1 VKWLNRVGDIVQ
13 TVQMQRQSMAYIDN
27 NIVITACYNVKNIG
41 TIYAIPLSKVKRGVA
56 DK

>member
-1 VKWLNRVGDIVQ
+1 
-13 TVQMQRQSMAYIDN
+13 MAYIDN